1 MESKSYVWE
10 SGSGQHTAEKR
21 LAVVGR
27 SGAHLTVNHD
37 GDEEIGPVRVE
48 SNAAR
53 VAGTHVEP
61 KAAPIGKTDAFAPS
75 AIT

>member
-1 MESKSYVWE
+1 MESKGDAWE
-10 SGSGQHTAEKR
+10 SGRIQHAAEKR
-21 LAVVGR
+21 LAVGGR
-27 SGAHLTVNHD
+27 SSAHLTVNHN

-61 KAAPIGKTDAFAPS
+61 KAAPI
-75 AIT
+75 